1 MKKKGRHLGTAFLSL
16 MLAVSMI
23 VPSGSLGVMAA
34 SQDETRSEA
43 SDYSDDGAS
52 LLTPGDLIQKKTES
66 SEGTTEEEAEET
78 NTPSSDITEI
88 TGWKNEPV
96 TVEVSESKGL
106 LDESNLSLLPGK
118 LRASTKNGVVE
129 VPVKGWHYDMDSAK
143 SSEVSAEPVLDEH
156 YTLMAGLANFSAII
170 RLQRARQMIPSRIRR
185 APAAGKAYF
194 ETGAQF
200 QQDIRSIVD
209 PAAVKSVVFTSI
221 ANKPGAGVADVGAR
235 HYHTSPDGKTSPSNA
250 DNATF
255 KNAGGCYAKVVSSTE
270 EYGMHDGE
278 VLATGDCAVCVK
290 CGQAAYGLQGY
301 AAGDHH
307 YWGKCPKNITKV
319 NLYGINCGYVNG
331 AHQSHVYAWVNNGT
345 LYFASEGDQQI
356 YFNADSKDMFSGFTS
371 LESLDISQCNAA
383 EIQDNTNFVS
393 GCKTLKSITLG
404 NTWRFTNPKASGL
417 ASINEWWHKEDPGNG
432 QVETNLGVIDT
443 AVLAGYTK
451 EQAVS
456 MGIDESVWQQ
466 ARGAGVDYRSEGADA
481 SGHTVG
487 FESMFNNDPG
497 SYAGTWLAGPSIQ
510 HYYWK
515 IEGVANLNNMYEIHH
530 ADEKFTTYCWAQH
543 RGPNSGRYDR
553 LEVKTEA
560 QMIANLNVYHQNYR
574 PLPKIDPN
582 DSMKMLKSFITIM
595 YFGDVEKD
603 PLNLQKKYHLSAQE
617 MAFNV
622 TFAAVQYC
630 SDSNNWGYSTNASAA
645 FKELL
650 SKSYSDI
657 PAERL
662 NDLHFYVYLS
672 AHDGGGQQQMG
683 CRSGQ
688 QHYYGGVSVRKQDK
702 FGNPLNGA
710 EFTIT
715 SEETGAS
722 RVIKSGSDGEARICE
737 MDEKEGLKTGWYT
750 LKETKAP
757 AGYELSQDTFRF
769 YVSADRV
776 TETGYRNGNKTK
788 EQMIFQDLG
797 QLDIHYG
804 YVQLHKTS
812 SGNGQDVAGSVY
824 TITAAEDIIADRID
838 GSGSVTLYHKG
849 DVVLETMTSVGGL
862 TPSEK
867 LPVGKYTIEETKA
880 AGGYLLNTKKE
891 EVTVTENSN
900 SGAPVVVSVKDD
912 PKRGKY
918 TVKAKKVITNGTK
931 IYDGMFTFGL
941 FRLTGKLDPATNEP
955 AYEENPV
962 ATAVND
968 KDGNVTFKEM
978 TYDPEEPHTF
988 QGEEQYVLMEI
999 SPVKDRLHDKDFSI
1013 DEYKR
1018 YGYDLHKEYVFV
1030 QVVDDGS
1037 DDLKCN
1043 VYYSGDK
1050 DGSKDYGEFG
1060 NTFKQPPVI
1069 PDPIK
1074 TVSDGKVDSKHVLEA
1089 LTDVEGKPVY
1099 DAVTERHTYNIVEYG
1114 GKFHYD
1120 VYQTIPAED
1129 RINYFKSFSMYDEYP
1144 AGIFPQTVRVLA
1156 DGTDVTGNFKFTLNV
1171 NGQKY
1176 DSADGTDFD
1185 AVLLKAA
1192 EQYNPKEDQDNQ
1204 YTVLAEYTADLNDPA
1219 AYNRTYDLKS
1229 GVIEIKEVNEK
1240 RTFYNFA
1247 ATKIVYQDVENHYIF
1262 KDGQAVKDEDGNYV
1276 YETEN
1281 PYAKDENSFSGFET
1295 KTTTDEKAA
1304 EHYRTSNEVKS
1315 DIYPSY
1321 KDEIPGEKDP
1331 QYDTWHVTKTVSN
1344 DAGDDINTYAIHDGD
1359 TLTYTIKATNET
1371 LKIHGKVSIKD
1382 DLGGILDKV
1391 DFVSA
1396 DQGGTFDEKTGILS
1410 WKDLAFNPSSDT
1422 VVSFKVKVK
1431 MDGAYSDIDNKAEV
1445 TAIADNGMPKDPFGD
1460 PDGEKVSYT
1469 KTTNTV
1475 HNYVPRMVK
1484 VVTNEQGKNINGT
1497 LQKSDSV
1504 VTYHLFVQNTDTA
1517 GTDPER
1523 DGKHFFTIT
1532 DEIPEGAELMQVAKE
1547 GVSTNL
1553 TSLPDTGIAELQ
1565 TASEL
1570 TDAEKNDGFVS
1581 WSEEFA
1587 PGEIREYE
1595 FTVKLVKKGAMV
1607 KNSAVFTTDNEDPK
1621 TPVPAD
1627 KPMDPN
1633 DPGTPAKPQ
1642 YPSNGDTGKDGGKP
1656 GVPVVTGVPS
1666 DPVKSVRTLDG
1677 TDVNEHMLQ
1686 AGDTY
1691 QYVITEG
1698 NPTSVPKTITVT
1710 DTLPEH
1716 TELVDVYD
1724 SVLSGSRIDFDG
1736 TFGKVTE
1743 ENPDDPYYVPALPGD
1758 GKDDAGIINT
1768 HSVEGK
1774 NITWTVEI
1782 GPGETRDFVFTF
1794 KPSEKNVYWTNQAH
1808 VKISNNVPVD
1818 PVTGK
1823 EIPGGEDNVIENDT
1837 NIVRN
1842 WTPADPVK
1850 TVSRVVPDDTLAEQD
1865 RGTEQD
1871 MNGMLVFGEN
1881 KDRMTYHI
1889 AFANNSD
1896 LAKTFVITDRVDD
1909 GLTFE
1914 KASDGGKYDK
1924 DSRKVTW
1931 TLKLEGGEKKEIWF
1945 NVKASCGNVNSV
1957 IRNFAN
1963 MVVDEAYPDSE
1974 TVHTT
1979 TDITPVKSVYDKDGK
1994 DIDTFLVNK
2003 DDSLVYTIRVHNPD
2017 TVTKQFVVKDTVP
2030 ENTEFV
2036 SADKAVRES
2045 DKDAEKTG
2053 EDSEKDLV
2061 NTVETD
2067 KNGGITWTADLPAGS
2082 TYAFTFHVKTL
2093 KKGSYVPNEA
2103 DVYVDKSHIKTNLV
2117 KNWTPEDP
2125 MKAVTEDGKDVNG
2138 KVFFKE
2144 DESKVTYQITVKNPA
2159 DIEKKFT
2166 VTDELDKDLKFVSAD
2181 NGGTAS
2187 GQTVTWKDIA
2197 VPAGESKIVSVTVQ
2211 FVKEP
2216 SKEKIPNKA
2225 VVAAD
2230 NWKQETNTV
2239 VNYVTY
2245 APVKKVLDMKDT
2257 DMEQGMIFADNEYK
2271 YTITFR
2277 NPNEKDHS
2285 YTVTDTLQD
2294 GVTFVSADNNGKAD
2308 GQKVTWEDLKVEAG
2322 KEMTVSMTVKADKAL
2337 ENKKIENTGHV
2348 EYSPK
2353 DETGD
2358 TSKYRHDTNKVTVY
2372 ISAVE
2377 KTVTDKDQKDANNQL
2392 KAEGDTLIYHL
2403 HVKNPS
2409 DKDQEVT
2416 VVDDLPEGIVPKK
2429 ASNGGKISGQTV
2441 TFENVKIAA
2450 GGADLTVE
2458 ALVDGSAKEMKN
2470 TFKATSHET
2479 ETTSNEV
2486 VNYLL
2491 EAPKKAV
2498 SANGVDGDGQT
2509 VESGSKLTYSVTFR
2523 NNAKEKK
2530 AFTVTDAVD
2539 KALTIGEISD
2549 NGAKSSD
2556 NVITW
2561 KLTLDADEEKT
2572 VTFEATAPEVKS
2584 EKKIE
2589 NTAHVTADNSGV
2601 DTNKVTV
2608 NIVPKNH
2615 EDKVGGFV
2623 PTGDT
2628 PELIIWLS
2636 VFAVAAIALIVLKV
2650 KRNKKSGDRKE

>member
-118 LRASTKNGVVE
+118 LRASTKKGVVE

-255 KNAGGCYAKVVSSTE
+255 QKSGGCYTRVARTVE
-270 EYGMHDGE
+270 EHGKHSGLVRAAGCVCDACGASYWDLNGHDGE
-278 VLATGDCAVCVK
+278 TWE
-290 CGQAAYGLQGY
+290 
-301 AAGDHH
+301 
-307 YWGKCPKNITKV
+307 WGECPKKTYTINF
-319 NLYGINCGYVNG
+319 YGTACGYVNG

-617 MAFNV
+617 MAYNV

-630 SDSNNWGYSTNASAA
+630 SDSANWGYSTNASAA

-683 CRSGQ
+683 CRSVQ

-737 MDEKEGLKTGWYT
+737 MEEKEGLKTGWYT

-788 EQMIFQDLG
+788 EQMIFHDLG

-1445 TAIADNGMPKDPFGD
+1445 TATADNGMPKDPFGD

-1595 FTVKLVKKGAMV
+1595 FTVKLVKKGTMV

-1945 NVKASCGNVNSV
+1945 NVKVSCGNVNSV

-2045 DKDAEKTG
+2045 DKEAEAIG
-2053 EDSEKDLV
+2053 EDNEKDLV

-2277 NPNEKDHS
+2277 NPDEKDHV

-2539 KALTIGEISD
+2539 KTLTIGEISD

>member
-1 MKKKGRHLGTAFLSL
+1 
-16 MLAVSMI
+16 
-23 VPSGSLGVMAA
+23 
-34 SQDETRSEA
+34 
-43 SDYSDDGAS
+43 
-52 LLTPGDLIQKKTES
+52 
-66 SEGTTEEEAEET
+66 
-78 NTPSSDITEI
+78 
-88 TGWKNEPV
+88 
-96 TVEVSESKGL
+96 
-106 LDESNLSLLPGK
+106 
-118 LRASTKNGVVE
+118 
-129 VPVKGWHYDMDSAK
+129 
-143 SSEVSAEPVLDEH
+143 
-156 YTLMAGLANFSAII
+156 
-170 RLQRARQMIPSRIRR
+170 
-185 APAAGKAYF
+185 
-194 ETGAQF
+194 
-200 QQDIRSIVD
+200 
-209 PAAVKSVVFTSI
+209 
-221 ANKPGAGVADVGAR
+221 
-235 HYHTSPDGKTSPSNA
+235 
-250 DNATF
+250 
-255 KNAGGCYAKVVSSTE
+255 
-270 EYGMHDGE
+270 
-278 VLATGDCAVCVK
+278 
-290 CGQAAYGLQGY
+290 
-301 AAGDHH
+301 
-307 YWGKCPKNITKV
+307 
-319 NLYGINCGYVNG
+319 
-331 AHQSHVYAWVNNGT
+331 
-345 LYFASEGDQQI
+345 
-356 YFNADSKDMFSGFTS
+356 MFSGFTS

-487 FESMFNNDPG
+487 FESMFNNDPR

-617 MAFNV
+617 MAYNV

-630 SDSNNWGYSTNASAA
+630 SDSANWGYSTNASAA

-683 CRSGQ
+683 CRSVQ

-776 TETGYRNGNKTK
+776 TETGYRNGNNTK

-824 TITAAEDIIADRID
+824 TITAAENIIADRID
-838 GSGSVTLYHKG
+838 GSGSVTLYHEG

-941 FRLTGKLDPATNEP
+941 FRLTGKLAPATNEP

-968 KDGNVTFKEM
+968 KDGNVTFKDM

-1074 TVSDGKVDSKHVLEA
+1074 TVSDGKIKNGTDLGA
-1089 LTDVEGKPVY
+1089 LTDAEGKLAY
-1099 DAVTERHTYNIVEYG
+1099 DAVTVRHTHNAVKYAE
-1114 GKFHYD
+1114 KFHYD

-1129 RINYFKSFSMYDEYP
+1129 RVDYFKSFSMYDEYP
-1144 AGIFPQTVRVLA
+1144 AGILPQTVRIAA
-1156 DGTDVTGNFKFTLNV
+1156 DGTDVTGNFTFTLSV
-1171 NGQKY
+1171 NGKEY
-1176 DSADGTDFD
+1176 GSESGIGFDS
-1185 AVLLKAA
+1185 VLKKAA
-1192 EQYNPKEDQDNQ
+1192 EQYEPDKDQQNA
-1204 YTVLAEYTADLNDPA
+1204 YTIRAEYNADLNDPA
-1219 AYNRTYDLKS
+1219 FYNRTYDLKTS
-1229 GVIEIKEVNEK
+1229 VVEVEEINAEK
-1240 RTFYNFA
+1240 SYYNFA
-1247 ATKIVYQDVENHYIF
+1247 ATKIIYQDVENHYIF
-1262 KDGQAVKDEDGNYV
+1262 KDGKAEKDENGNYI
-1276 YETEN
+1276 YEAEN
-1281 PYAKDENSFSGFET
+1281 PYAKDENFFSGFET
-1295 KTTTDEKAA
+1295 ATTTDEKDA
-1304 EHYRTSNEVKS
+1304 EHYRTTNEVVTEVFP
-1315 DIYPSY
+1315 DYPV
-1321 KDEIPGEKDP
+1321 IPLEDP
-1331 QYDTWHVTKTVSN
+1331 NCYTWHVKKSVSN
-1344 DAGDDINTYAIHDGD
+1344 DAGDDIDTFAIHDGD
-1359 TLTYTIKATNET
+1359 TLTYTITVTNET
-1371 LKIHGKVSIKD
+1371 LKIYGKASITD
-1382 DLGGILDKV
+1382 DLGAILDKV

-1396 DQGGTFDEKTGILS
+1396 DRGGTFDEKTGVVS
-1410 WKDLAFNPSSDT
+1410 WKDLPFNPSSDT
-1422 VVSFKVKVK
+1422 VVSFKVKIK
-1431 MDGAYSDIDNKAEV
+1431 MDGSYSDIDNKAIV
-1445 TAIADNGMPKDPFGD
+1445 TTVPDNGMPKDPFGD
-1460 PDGEKVSYT
+1460 PDGEKETYT

-1595 FTVKLVKKGAMV
+1595 FTVKLVKKGTMV

-2245 APVKKVLDMKDT
+2245 APVKKVLDMKDA

-2277 NPNEKDHS
+2277 NPDEKDHS

-2636 VFAVAAIALIVLKV
+2636 VFAAAAIALIVLKV